1 MTRQEI
7 IRNPNFIKD
16 INPKYVS
23 SYLNLKGW
31 NQEKIIA
38 DRASIWILPSKQD
51 NEDNYYEI
59 LLPLQS
65 SIQDYAIRISEVL
78 QTLSIVE
85 NRPVIEIINEI
96 NNIDADIIRIRVEY
110 PDITDNTIHLDDGIR
125 LFDSTKQ
132 LMYSISS
139 SVVNP
144 RPFFQGGRSKKVTD
158 YMEKLRIGQT
168 EPGSY
173 IIKIISPVSDPLSDN
188 FERQVIKKLFNALEI
203 TNNFPENIEEGEK
216 LVEIV
221 DTGISSN
228 FCDAILKMSQGVSKE
243 GIQFNLSRSK
253 NTELPSNVSSEIK
266 INVDALPRLKEAK
279 EKLKSKGVVTYF
291 HKRDKRRTKKSSPIF
306 QEPSQTESLYK
317 VEGKVIKL
325 EWGEEDKKGRVTIIT
340 SIQGNTQ
347 ESEIVIEL
355 NRADYKKAFEANLNQ
370 SLIICTGNLI
380 EEKNQLIIRDVRSF
394 TIE

>member
-1 MTRQEI
+1 MTRNEI
-7 IRNPNFIKD
+7 IRNSSFLKE
-16 INPKYVS
+16 INPKYVC

-31 NQEKIIA
+31 NQERSIF

-65 SIQDYAIRISEVL
+65 SLQDYAIRISEVL
-78 QTLSIVE
+78 HTLSIVE
-85 NRPVIEIINEI
+85 NRSVIEIINEI
-96 NNIDADIIRIRVEY
+96 NNIDADIIKIRVEY

-144 RPFFQGGRSKKVTD
+144 KPFFSGGRFKKVTD
-158 YMEKLRIGQT
+158 YMKKLRIGQT

-173 IIKIISPVSDPLSDN
+173 IIKIISPVSDPSSDN
-188 FERQVIKKLFNALEI
+188 FERQVIKKLFHALEI
-203 TNNFPENIEEGEK
+203 TNNFPENIEEGEQ

-228 FCDAILKMSQGVSKE
+228 FCDAIMKMSQGVSKE
-243 GIQFNLSRSK
+243 GIQFNLSCSK
-253 NTELPSNVSSEIK
+253 NTELPSNIRSEIN

-279 EKLKSKGVVTYF
+279 EKLKSKRVVTYF
-291 HKRDKRRTKKSSPIF
+291 
-306 QEPSQTESLYK
+306 
-317 VEGKVIKL
+317 
-325 EWGEEDKKGRVTIIT
+325 
-340 SIQGNTQ
+340 
-347 ESEIVIEL
+347 
-355 NRADYKKAFEANLNQ
+355 
-370 SLIICTGNLI
+370 
-380 EEKNQLIIRDVRSF
+380 
-394 TIE
+394 